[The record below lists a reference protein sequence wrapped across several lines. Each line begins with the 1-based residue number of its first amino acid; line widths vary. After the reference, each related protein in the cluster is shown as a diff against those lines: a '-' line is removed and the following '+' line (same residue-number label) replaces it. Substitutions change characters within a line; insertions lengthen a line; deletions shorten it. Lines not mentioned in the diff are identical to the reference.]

1 MDGFRAILAVVGL
14 VVVVL
19 VYLYTQR
26 QSRHQTAQ
34 RIEPTFDGPADAL
47 ADNVADIAANTDVPP
62 VASLSAEP
70 PEDTPMAGADES
82 GEGAGAEPQPEKIV
96 AIRVV
101 ARGTSEWGG
110 EELVLALRGLGL
122 RHGQFNVFHR
132 FDGDETAPVFSVANL
147 TEPGSFELANIRE
160 QVFTGVSL
168 FMVLPGQLPGADA
181 FDMMIEAARTL
192 AKGFDADL
200 LDASGST
207 LSIQRERFMREE
219 LIQFEHDR
227 ALRLTR

>member
-26 QSRHQTAQ
+26 QSRRQTAQ

-47 ADNVADIAANTDVPP
+47 ADDVADTAADTDVPP
-62 VASLSAEP
+62 VASFSAEP
-70 PEDTPMAGADES
+70 PENTPMAGADASE
-82 GEGAGAEPQPEKIV
+82 EGASDEPQPEKIV

-122 RHGQFNVFHR
+122 RHGQFNIFHR